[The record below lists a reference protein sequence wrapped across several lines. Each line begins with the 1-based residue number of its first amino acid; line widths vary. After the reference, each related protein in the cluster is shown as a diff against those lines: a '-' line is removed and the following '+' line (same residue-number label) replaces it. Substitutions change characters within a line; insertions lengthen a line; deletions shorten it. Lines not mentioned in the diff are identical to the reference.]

1 MKYNLD
7 KSQFSFSFFHHGAYF
22 VQWVL
27 RRGDRYRAIITD
39 MELIDSVRNV
49 DYPSQ
54 KALRLLANAV
64 KFHGTH
70 YSKNEK

>member
-7 KSQFSFSFFHHGAYF
+7 KSQFNFIFFHHGAYF
-22 VQWVL
+22 VQWVM
-27 RRGDRYRAIITD
+27 RRGDLYRAIITD

-54 KALRLLANAV
+54 KALRSLADAV

-70 YSKNEK
+70 YSKNGK